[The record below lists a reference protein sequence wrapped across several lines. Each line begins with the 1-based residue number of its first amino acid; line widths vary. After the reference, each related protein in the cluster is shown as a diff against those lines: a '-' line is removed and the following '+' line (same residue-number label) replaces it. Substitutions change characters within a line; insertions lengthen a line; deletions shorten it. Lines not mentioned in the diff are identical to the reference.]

1 MPEAP
6 SHLTLTAQSTGT
18 SMTAQWTNNDDYNQ
32 IKVEYNKGAGW
43 VIALIGRTRESYTL
57 TSVTV
62 NTTYTVR
69 VAGKTGFD
77 DWSDYSSTDTA
88 TCFSDSIN
96 DAFSGLSDT
105 LTEISGKNDI
115 FSDSFS
121 MSDTFKEVGT
131 YVQAF
136 TETFSMSDHLADA
149 QTLRTDYAYYL
160 VGPDGNSY
168 QLGKGYL
175 GDAGSNIT
183 STFQTKTTD
192 FEDQH
197 PEDANQF
204 KEVFGARLN
213 YIDTDSD
220 ITVSVSYSIDGGT
233 TWNAVTKIIG
243 DGDDTAKTEDFHFRA
258 TANEFAFKVEHASS
272 DAEFNW
278 TGLKIFY
285 LPAGDFFSI

>member
-18 SMTAQWTNNDDYNQ
+18 SMVAQWTNEDNYGQ
-32 IKVEYNKGAGW
+32 VKVEYNKGAGW
-43 VIALIGRTRESYTL
+43 VIAWQGVTRESYTL
-57 TSVTV
+57 RSVTV

-69 VAGKTGFD
+69 VAGGIGL
-77 DWSDYSSTDTA
+77 DWSDYSHTDTA
-88 TCFSDSIN
+88 TCFSDTLSET
-96 DAFSGLSDT
+96 FSASDNLAENLIT
-105 LTEISGKNDI
+105 GDI
-115 FSDSFS
+115 LHDSFS
-121 MSDTFKEVGT
+121 VSDTFKEVGT
-131 YVQAF
+131 YVEAF

-160 VGPDGNSY
+160 VSPDGNSY

-233 TWNAVTKIIG
+233 TWNTVTKIMG
-243 DGDDTAKTEDFHFRA
+243 GSTNVAKTEDFHFRA